1 MMKHLKILSLS
12 IAITVL
18 FSVILLMSFTATNAQ
33 GDAQPTVTPSGYSE
47 LLETEIRGFSPDQI
61 DGYRTGKGL
70 GMALPAELNG
80 YPGPRHVLD
89 LAEEI
94 ELTSKQLEDIQLLYD
109 GMLPQAV
116 ELGEQILTRE
126 ANLELAFREGA
137 IDEAS
142 LQVQLDELGD
152 LYAQLRFVHLSTHLE
167 TLDILTQHQV
177 FLYNNLRGYEQTDSA
192 HDSSHNH

>member
-1 MMKHLKILSLS
+1 MKHLKILSFS

-18 FSVILLMSFTATNAQ
+18 LSAILLMSFTATNAQ
-33 GDAQPTVTPSGYSE
+33 GDAQPTVTPSNYSE
-47 LLETEIRGFSPDQI
+47 LLETEIRGFSPDQV

-89 LAEEI
+89 LAEDL
-94 ELTSKQLEDIQLLYD
+94 ELTSEQLAEVQLLYD
-109 GMLPQAV
+109 EMLPQAV
-116 ELGEQILTRE
+116 ELGEEILTRE
-126 ANLELAFREGA
+126 ANLELAFRAGT

-142 LQVQLDELGD
+142 LQVQLNELGA

-177 FLYNNLRGYEQTDSA
+177 YLYNNLRGYAQTESA
-192 HDSSHNH
+192 HDSAHNH